1 MSPFWYSSSMSSS
14 RKTPRQIVDSC
25 IAEAAGH
32 ASPGNQREARAIKA
46 FLRTGEKA
54 SEDSVPEGN
63 ILEWMRNAQERKKRK
78 YAALRHLF
86 CLLARYLPPEARRVP
101 TVTADGVQ
109 NLVRPM
115 VDGLIQPDWRE
126 VALRELGLRV
136 FVLNHE
142 TTLAAMEAE
151 MSTTWIGEAW
161 QVLWLYFHD
170 YGLAPR
176 GLKLGMDGLSAGAF
190 AHVKPSAQKKADP
203 YCDVVIHEAA
213 HLLHYLKPENFG
225 LTVRRGQERFLD
237 VRFDS
242 RELFAFVCEAYSN
255 VLKRPDRKVRL
266 AFAERF
272 VKDGTSFPKPED
284 GREQIA
290 ELVLAATRARNGW
303 AVIREAVVEQ
313 RRLRGRH
320 VGRVS

>member
-1 MSPFWYSSSMSSS
+1 MASP

-25 IAEAAGH
+25 IAEAAKH
-32 ASPGNQREARAIKA
+32 ASPGDPREARAIKA

-63 ILEWMRNAQERKKRK
+63 VLEWMRNAQERKKLK

-86 CLLARYLPPEARRVP
+86 YLLARYLPPEARDVP
-101 TVTADGVQ
+101 SVTPEEVKD
-109 NLVRPM
+109 LVCPM
-115 VDGLIQPDWRE
+115 VDGLIQHDWRE
-126 VALRELGLRV
+126 VALRELGRRV
-136 FVLNHE
+136 FILNHD

-176 GLKLGMDGLSAGAF
+176 GLKLSMDGLSAGAF
-190 AHVKPSAQKKADP
+190 AHVRPSAQKRDDP

-255 VLKRPDRKVRL
+255 VLRVDKRKARL
-266 AFAERF
+266 AFAARM
-272 VKDGTSFPKPED
+272 DRDAASFPKK

-313 RRLRGRH
+313 RRLYGR
-320 VGRVS
+320 RACRIS

>member
-1 MSPFWYSSSMSSS
+1 M
-14 RKTPRQIVDSC
+14 
-25 IAEAAGH
+25 
-32 ASPGNQREARAIKA
+32 A
-46 FLRTGEKA
+46 FLRTGEET
-54 SEDSVPEGN
+54 SEDSIPEGN
-63 ILEWMRNAQERKKRK
+63 VLEWMRGAQERKKRK

-86 CLLARYLPPEARRVP
+86 YLLARYLPPGARDVP
-101 TVTADGVQ
+101 SVTAEVVKD
-109 NLVRPM
+109 LVRPM
-115 VDGLIQPDWRE
+115 IEGFIQPAWRE
-126 VALRELGLRV
+126 VALRELGRRV
-136 FVLNHE
+136 FVLNHD

-190 AHVKPSAQKKADP
+190 AHVRPSAQKRDDP

-213 HLLHYLKPENFG
+213 HLLHFLKPENFG
-225 LTVRRGQERFLD
+225 MSVRRGQERFLD

-255 VLKRPDRKVRL
+255 VLRRPDRKARL

-272 VKDGTSFPKPED
+272 VKDGTSFPRH
-284 GREQIA
+284 GRKQIA
-290 ELVLAATRARNGW
+290 NLLLAATRSRNGW
-303 AVIREAVVEQ
+303 KVIREDVVEK
-313 RRLRGRH
+313 RGRRIQLA
-320 VGRVS
+320 GLAS